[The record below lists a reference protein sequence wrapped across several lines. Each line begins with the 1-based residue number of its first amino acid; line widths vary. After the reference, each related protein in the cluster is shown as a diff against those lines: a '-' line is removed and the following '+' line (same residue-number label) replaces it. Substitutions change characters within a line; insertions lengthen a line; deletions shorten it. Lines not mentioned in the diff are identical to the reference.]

1 MAEIALKNLLI
12 RAKVFKNK
20 TLLCI
25 DAFLINC
32 NLISR
37 GCEIQ
42 IGSTFRRER
51 SIKRSNILMENLM
64 VCGTTYREN
73 GKLEFRRDYKSS
85 LLYGIW
91 EEYDEENYL
100 IKTLT
105 YKDGEVG

>member
-1 MAEIALKNLLI
+1 
-12 RAKVFKNK
+12 
-20 TLLCI
+20 
-25 DAFLINC
+25 
-32 NLISR
+32 
-37 GCEIQ
+37 
-42 IGSTFRRER
+42 
-51 SIKRSNILMENLM
+51 MENLM